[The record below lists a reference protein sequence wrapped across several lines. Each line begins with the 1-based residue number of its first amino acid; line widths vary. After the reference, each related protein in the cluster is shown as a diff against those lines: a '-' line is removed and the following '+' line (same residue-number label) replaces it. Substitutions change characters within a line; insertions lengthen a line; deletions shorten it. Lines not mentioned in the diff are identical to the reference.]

1 MSTTRYSC
9 GLNTVLTV
17 LGGKWKPFILFH
29 LWHGVH
35 RYGEL
40 KRAVGG
46 VSHKMLIQQL
56 KELQMDEV
64 IERID
69 YKQIPPKVE
78 YSLTAFGLSLAKAL
92 VPLCAWGVEH
102 MSDVERIGLRRRAS
116 FDAEGQQGV
125 SITPGN

>member
-1 MSTTRYSC
+1 MSTTSYSC
-9 GLNTVLTV
+9 GLDTVLAV
-17 LGGKWKPFILFH
+17 LGGKWKPLILFH
-29 LWHGVH
+29 LSHGVH

-40 KRAVGG
+40 KRAVEG
-46 VSHKMLIQQL
+46 VSDKVLIQQL

-92 VPLCAWGVEH
+92 APLVAWGVEH
-102 MSDVERIGLRRRAS
+102 ISDVERIGLRRRAS
-116 FDAEGQQGV
+116 FDAEGRQGV
-125 SITPGN
+125 STGSGN